1 MSRAYPILALGVV
14 AVSFAAILIRWAEAP
29 ALVVAAY
36 RLGIASAIVLPLAGM
51 RSRTEWAR
59 LATGTWLLLG
69 ASGVFLGLHFAL
81 WIASLSHTSVASS
94 VIFVTTSPLFV
105 AAASHLL
112 GIDRVSRPTAIGIAV
127 AAGGGILI
135 ASGDLSVSRGALW
148 GDLLALGGAAM
159 AAGYLLIGRRLRRSL
174 SNLAYVAP
182 VYAVAALLNL
192 GLAAGSG
199 LPFGGYAAVAY
210 LIFLLL
216 ALGPQLVGHSS
227 INWALGHLSAPF
239 VSVAILGEPVGA
251 TLLAYL
257 LLGETPAPGTL
268 AGGAL
273 ILAGVYLASRGER
286 VAALR

>member
-1 MSRAYPILALGVV
+1 MTRAYPILALGVV

-29 ALVVAAY
+29 ALVVGAY

-51 RSRTEWAR
+51 RSRAEWAR
-59 LATGTWLLLG
+59 LAAGTWLLLG

-105 AAASHLL
+105 AAVSHLL
-112 GIDRVSRPTAIGIAV
+112 RIDRVSRRTAIGIAV
-127 AAGGGILI
+127 AAAGGILI
-135 ASGDLSVSRGALW
+135 GSGDLSLSGGALW

-159 AAGYLLIGRRLRRSL
+159 AAGYLLIGRRLRRGL

-192 GLAAGSG
+192 GLAALAG
-199 LPFGGYAAVAY
+199 LSFGGYAGVAY